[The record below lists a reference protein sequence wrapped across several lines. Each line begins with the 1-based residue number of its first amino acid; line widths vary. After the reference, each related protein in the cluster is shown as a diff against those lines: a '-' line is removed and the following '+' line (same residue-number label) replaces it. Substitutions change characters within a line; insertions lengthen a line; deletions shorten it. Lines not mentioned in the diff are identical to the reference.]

1 LVQRVEIIT
10 GKERRRRWSGD
21 EKRRLVTEAFG
32 PGAIVA
38 QVARLHGVAE
48 SCLYTWRKRI
58 AENIPNGVA
67 RAGPQLIPVMIEGT
81 SATSVATAG
90 AASEASPIFRHAI
103 ITMPDGARVE
113 VGAGCPISALKAL
126 ILALRQTR

>member
-48 SCLYTWRKRI
+48 SCLYTWRKRF
-58 AENIPNGVA
+58 AENIPNCVTPD
-67 RAGPQLIPVMIEGT
+67 RPQLIPVMIEGT
-81 SATSVATAG
+81 SAASGATA
-90 AASEASPIFRHAI
+90 AASEAPPIPRHAI
-103 ITMPDGARVE
+103 ITLPDGTRVE
-113 VGAGCPISALKAL
+113 IAAGYPVSALKAL
-126 ILALRQTR
+126 ILTLRQTR